1 MDLTN
6 MNDLARLVAI
16 EDIKQLK
23 ARYYR
28 VLDTHDWEGFRSLWT
43 PDAVM
48 DMNFPDRILTSEDGI
63 YRGPDAITAFAI
75 KAVGAATSID
85 HALMPEIEILT
96 ATTARAIWAQ
106 EDRVF
111 WPEGSPNKSLHGFGY
126 EHETYEMI
134 DGKWRIKSTK
144 LVRVKTDIERNA
156 PRG

>member
-1 MDLTN
+1 

-28 VLDTHDWEGFRSLWT
+28 LLDTHDWEGFRSLWT
-43 PDAVM
+43 PNAIM
-48 DMNFPDRILTSEDGI
+48 DMNFSDRILTSEDGI
-63 YRGPDAITAFAI
+63 YRGPDAITAFAM

-96 ATTARAIWAQ
+96 PTTGRAVWAQ

-111 WPEGSPNKSLHGFGY
+111 WPEGHPNKSLHGFGY
-126 EHETYEMI
+126 ERETYEMI
-134 DGKWRIKSTK
+134 DGEWRIKSTK
-144 LVRVKTDIERNA
+144 LVRVKTDIERSA
-156 PRG
+156 RRG